1 MEFDI
6 KDAVLALVDAG
17 VYDIYQKNVLQEQ
30 ISYVEDAVYNRSRV
44 IPYSSNIEMIIFVKQ
59 CCDYLLETD
68 RFTFKQAFKDWNV
81 SGMMTKQCFYT
92 SVWNTEVLI
101 QTDDS
106 EPVYCTRKKIYEICS
121 RSEYLDMDNHAQPI
135 EIITHAAT
143 DRQVSMF
150 ILVMKSLSDGTTN
163 YENVFDR
170 IPECAYLTNLDAEQS
185 KIVLCA
191 KDAAKCGKSEFV
203 IRSDNDA
210 SETVTEQLGIITY
223 RSGPHLVGKFEDAGY
238 DDYQELDEKMLG
250 HLINNLKADKN
261 FGRVL
266 SCISNRIAE
275 LQKEKILRELI
286 EDVSEKIGIVNRTGS
301 SVRID
306 KIIGYGRFY
315 EEIFKDLRSKNYLV
329 REYIDYYKVG
339 VGYET

>member
-163 YENVFDR
+163 YYKPKFHHVYT
-170 IPECAYLTNLDAEQS
+170 IPSFHIMLNFFYFTSSIYTIKSRLRQGVRGDGRGS
-185 KIVLCA
+185 KPVW
-191 KDAAKCGKSEFV
+191 
-203 IRSDNDA
+203 
-210 SETVTEQLGIITY
+210 ETLLITGGEPLY
-223 RSGPHLVGKFEDAGY
+223 
-238 DDYQELDEKMLG
+238 
-250 HLINNLKADKN
+250 
-261 FGRVL
+261 
-266 SCISNRIAE
+266 
-275 LQKEKILRELI
+275 
-286 EDVSEKIGIVNRTGS
+286 
-301 SVRID
+301 
-306 KIIGYGRFY
+306 
-315 EEIFKDLRSKNYLV
+315 NYLFSN
-329 REYIDYYKVG
+329 
-339 VGYET
+339 